1 MKEITL
7 YEAYSILQQCVGVVV
22 EGRLIE
28 PTLLGY
34 EDSLD
39 HEFMC
44 LSWEEEYEEEDYLIE
59 VVFLEGDNERVEL
72 DGCTMYLIGTDGE
85 QEELTLLREYYAE

>member
-7 YEAYSILQQCVGVVV
+7 YEAYTILQQCPAVLV

-34 EDSLD
+34 EDSSD
-39 HEFMC
+39 NEFMC
-44 LSWEEEYEEEDYLIE
+44 LSWEEEYEDEDYLVE

-72 DGCTMYLIGTDGE
+72 DGCTMCLIGTDGE
-85 QEELTLLREYYAE
+85 QEELTLLKEHYVE